1 MSDIVLIIILICLM
15 KFIPMLVDYYI
26 KYKRK
31 KIRKNKLKKLWK
43 QKKSNTNLEKEV

>member
-1 MSDIVLIIILICLM
+1 
-15 KFIPMLVDYYI
+15 MLVDYYI

-43 QKKSNTNLEKEV
+43 QKKFNTNLEKGV